1 MKVEIQ
7 YKEGKVNVNGTF
19 TEEEKRYIDTLKDAA
34 DKFYKTVESVVE
46 AGRKL
51 EGVLEIKINC
61 EEH

>member
-19 TEEEKRYIDTLKDAA
+19 TDEEKGYVDSLKEAA
-34 DKFYKTVESVVE
+34 DRFYKAVENIVE
-46 AGRKL
+46 VGRKL
-51 EGVLEIKINC
+51 EGVLEIKVNR